1 MAGDGV
7 DAMWFLPSALN
18 AKVKEFNQARLNG
31 WSNYLK
37 VAKCLFKFVLSYVWL
52 WYLSIGVFKLRCIFE
67 YLSCMHLYLKY
78 TYSNIYHACIHI
90 VKTTISIIVF
100 HELASNCF
108 IVAVLIDCGVLVC
121 FLADVLTFLK
131 YVLYILVHSRSLM
144 RLSLDGRVVRLY
156 LGQNILIPARSR
168 CART

>member
-1 MAGDGV
+1 
-7 DAMWFLPSALN
+7 
-18 AKVKEFNQARLNG
+18 
-31 WSNYLK
+31 
-37 VAKCLFKFVLSYVWL
+37 
-52 WYLSIGVFKLRCIFE
+52 
-67 YLSCMHLYLKY
+67 MHSYLKY

-121 FLADVLTFLK
+121 FLADVLTFFK